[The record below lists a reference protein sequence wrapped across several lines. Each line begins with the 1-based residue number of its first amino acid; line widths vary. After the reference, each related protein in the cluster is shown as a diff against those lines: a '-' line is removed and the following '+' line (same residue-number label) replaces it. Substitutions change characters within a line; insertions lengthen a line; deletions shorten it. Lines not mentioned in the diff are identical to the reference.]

1 GTRIAISIR
10 RRAGAT
16 LLVIADTGPGVP
28 PEDRARVLQRFV
40 RLERSRSTPG
50 HGLGLSL
57 AAAIARAHFATIE
70 LSDAAPGL
78 RIVIA
83 FDGG

>member
-1 GTRIAISIR
+1 
-10 RRAGAT
+10 
-16 LLVIADTGPGVP
+16 
-28 PEDRARVLQRFV
+28 VLQRVV

>member
-1 GTRIAISIR
+1 TGHEITLEADADTIVEGDRHLLAQMCANLVENALRHTPSGTRIAISIR

-40 RLERSRSTPG
+40 RLERSRST
-50 HGLGLSL
+50 
-57 AAAIARAHFATIE
+57 
-70 LSDAAPGL
+70 
-78 RIVIA
+78 
-83 FDGG
+83 